1 MDEIMRSPIVYFN
14 LGPFEIDETIV
25 SLWVI
30 SAILIVAGILL
41 TRNFKWLPEGRQNAV
56 EMLVEGVDSA
66 VVFIMGES
74 RRFFTPFIGT
84 LMLFIVLA
92 NTAGVWSFGL
102 LRPPTADAN
111 MTLGLGLIVFFT
123 INFYNIKS
131 HGLWNYVKGFFQPFV
146 LFLPMNIFGELSKPI
161 SLGFRLF
168 GNIFAGLVIGG
179 LIYQSFPFLVPIPIH
194 IYFDLFSGVLQTA
207 VFSMLTMVFIAMA
220 MD

>member
-207 VFSMLTMVFIAMA
+207 VFSMLTMVFISMA

>member
-14 LGPFEIDETIV
+14 LGPIEIDETIV
-25 SLWVI
+25 GLWVI

-207 VFSMLTMVFIAMA
+207 VFSMLTMVFISMA

>member
-92 NTAGVWSFGL
+92 NTAGGWSFGL

-111 MTLGLGLIVFFT
+111 LTLGLGLIVFFT

-207 VFSMLTMVFIAMA
+207 VFSMLTMVFISMA

>member
-14 LGPFEIDETIV
+14 LGPIEIDETIV
-25 SLWVI
+25 GLWVI
-30 SAILIVAGILL
+30 SAVLIAAGILL

-207 VFSMLTMVFIAMA
+207 VFSMLTMVFISMA